1 VDKPLVFHL
10 LDFYLL
16 KGFKQLVVTTSF
28 QLDLV
33 GDLDENCVY
42 AGLDEVEGV
51 VNLSLEFGEFLKQ
64 AGFGLFNRR
73 LDIVGVDVHWG
84 QLLQIALGLVDNYL
98 QRLYLVVLV

>member
-1 VDKPLVFHL
+1 MDEPLVLHL

-28 QLDLV
+28 KLDLV
-33 GDLDENCVY
+33 GDLDEDCVY

-64 AGFGLFNRR
+64 AGFGLFNGC
-73 LDIVGVDVHWG
+73 LDIVGVDVHRG